1 MKERIIFGYDPMVI
15 PFTLGVIFIIL
26 YASVGTIRIIISLN
40 KQERLNLFK
49 SLFSSKLLKSVRDIF
64 TDVLLHIKI
73 FKKNILLGYMHSS
86 IAFGWF
92 MLILIGHI
100 EVLLYTP
107 QRNGVIYYPVFFR
120 FFVTETNETLRGAFF
135 FFLMDLFLLIVLSG
149 VTLAIYKRFRS
160 RRLGMKRTTRL
171 KPGDTIALFSL
182 WLIFPLRL
190 LAESYTADIS
200 GGSFLTES
208 VNWLLKRFTDN
219 ESYMLPVWWAYSSTL
234 ALFLFSL
241 PFSRYMHIPTEI
253 LLIFLRNA
261 GIRSTVS
268 RDGFAET
275 EIYSCSSCGICID
288 ACPMSVIDNKVE
300 YTTVYLLRKLRRRKR
315 DTLEVSKECL
325 MCGKCVAACPVGIDS
340 CRLKLLKRGENFKS
354 SLFNLKYL
362 TEKSVKVSDSSLT
375 KIHEKSLSVKKVAYY
390 AGCMTHLTPTIY
402 KSVLSVLNKA
412 SVKYTFIDESGSVCC
427 GRPIILTGGHSAAKE
442 MIEYNKRLIKES
454 GASILLLSCPI
465 CCKVFKEEYN
475 LENIEIMHHS
485 EYLERLI
492 SESVIKVKKGEFSA
506 VYHDPCELGR
516 GMEIY
521 NQPREVLKRCLTL
534 KSAGIED
541 KNSICCGGSLAGIKF
556 SLSEKDEITRHSL
569 DNLCFRSPDFIV
581 TSCPL
586 CLTTFNRLNRIPT
599 LDIAQIVDNQ
609 II

>member
-1 MKERIIFGYDPMVI
+1 MVL

-26 YASVGTIRIIISLN
+26 YASVGTIRILLSLTRN
-40 KQERLNLFK
+40 ELINLFK
-49 SLFSSKLLKSVRDIF
+49 SLFSIKIIKTLKDILS
-64 TDVLLHIKI
+64 DVLLHIKI
-73 FKKNILLGYMHSS
+73 FRKNILLGYMHAS

-149 VTLAIYKRFRS
+149 VSLAVYKRFRS
-160 RRLGMKRTTRL
+160 RRLGMKRTTKL
-171 KPGDTIALFSL
+171 KPGDTIALYSL

-190 LAESYTADIS
+190 IAESFTADIS

-208 VNWLLKRFTDN
+208 VNWVIRRFPDY
-219 ESYMLPVWWAYSSTL
+219 ESYMLPAWWAYSSTL

-261 GIRSTVS
+261 GIKSSHS

-288 ACPMSVIDNKVE
+288 ACPMSVIDNKTE
-300 YTTVYLLRKLRRRKR
+300 FTTVYLLRRLRRRKK
-315 DTLEVSKECL
+315 DSLSVSKQCL
-325 MCGKCVAACPVGIDS
+325 MCGKCVIACPVEIDS
-340 CRLKLLKRGENFKS
+340 CRLKLIKKSENFKS
-354 SLFNLKYL
+354 GFFEYKYL
-362 TEKSVKVSDSSLT
+362 NVNSGKELRSSSLSIFEEDIT
-375 KIHEKSLSVKKVAYY
+375 EKKVAYY
-390 AGCMTHLTPTIY
+390 AGCMTHLTPGIS
-402 KSVLSVLNKA
+402 KSLLSVLDKA
-412 SVKYTFIDESGSVCC
+412 SINYSFIDKDGSVCC
-427 GRPIILTGGHSAAKE
+427 GRPLLLSGGVEAAKD
-442 MIEYNKRLIKES
+442 MIKENSRLIREC

-465 CCKVFKEEYN
+465 CCKVFREEYK
-475 LENIEIMHHS
+475 LDNITILHHT
-485 EYLERLI
+485 EYLEMLI
-492 SESVIKVKKGEFSA
+492 SESVINIRKGDFNI

-516 GMEIY
+516 GLGIY
-521 NQPREVLKRCLTL
+521 SQPRSILDKCATL
-534 KSAGIED
+534 KEAKQNSEE
-541 KNSICCGGSLAGIKF
+541 SICCGGSLASLKF
-556 SLSEKDEITRHSL
+556 KYKEREMITQHSL
-569 DNLCFRSPDFIV
+569 ENLTYSNPDIV
-581 TSCPL
+581 ATACPL
-586 CLTTFNRLNRIPT
+586 CLSTFNGKNNIPT
-599 LDIAQIVDNQ
+599 LDIAQIVENQ

>member
-26 YASVGTIRIIISLN
+26 YASVGTIRIIISLS
-40 KQERLNLFK
+40 KQERLNLLK
-49 SLFSSKLLKSVRDIF
+49 SLFSSKIFKTVRDII
-64 TDVLLHIKI
+64 TDVLLHLKI
-73 FKKNILLGYMHSS
+73 FRKNILLGYMHSS

-92 MLILIGHI
+92 MLILVGHI

-149 VTLAIYKRFRS
+149 VSLAVYKRFRS

-171 KPGDTIALFSL
+171 KPGDTIALYSL

-190 LAESYTADIS
+190 LAESFTADIS

-208 VNWLLKRFTDN
+208 VNWLLIRSSDY

-234 ALFLFSL
+234 AIFLFSL

-261 GIRSTVS
+261 GIKSSHS
-268 RDGFAET
+268 RDGFAEA

-300 YTTVYLLRKLRRRKR
+300 YTTVYLLRKLRRRKK
-315 DTLEVSKECL
+315 DTLEVSRECL
-325 MCGKCVAACPVGIDS
+325 MCGKCVAACPVEIDS
-340 CRLKLLKRGENFKS
+340 CRLKLIKKTENFDSKIFDHNF
-354 SLFNLKYL
+354 LI
-362 TEKSVKVSDSSLT
+362 EKSGGELKTIGIISKDKTLSD
-375 KIHEKSLSVKKVAYY
+375 KKVAYY
-390 AGCMTHLTPTIY
+390 AGCMTHLTPVIY
-402 KSVLSVLNKA
+402 KSLLSVLDKA
-412 SVKYTFIDESGSVCC
+412 SIKYTFLDKDGSVCC
-427 GRPIILTGGHSAAKE
+427 GRPILLTGGNSAAQE
-442 MIEYNKRLIKES
+442 MIERNSKMIQDC
-454 GASILLLSCPI
+454 GADILLLSCPI
-465 CCKVFKEEYN
+465 CYKVFKEEYK
-475 LENIEIMHHS
+475 LKNIEIMHHS
-485 EYLERLI
+485 EYLDRLI
-492 SESVIKVKKGEFSA
+492 AESLIKVKKGDYKA

-516 GMEIY
+516 GLNIY
-521 NQPREVLKRCLTL
+521 NQPRKVLEKCLTL
-534 KSAGIED
+534 TKAGEEE
-541 KNSICCGGSLAGIKF
+541 KESICCGGSLASTKF
-556 SLSEKDEITRHSL
+556 TLKDREEITRHSL
-569 DNLCFRSPDFIV
+569 ENLCLMGPDLVV

-586 CLTTFNRLNRIPT
+586 CLNTFNRLNHKPT
-599 LDIAQIVDNQ
+599 LDIAQIVNNQ
-609 II
+609 MI

>member
-1 MKERIIFGYDPMVI
+1 MVI

-26 YASVGTIRIIISLN
+26 YASAGTIRILFSLN
-40 KQERLNLFK
+40 KQERLNLLK
-49 SLFSSKLLKSVRDIF
+49 SLFSTKIFKTVKDIF
-64 TDVLLHIKI
+64 TDVLLHLKI
-73 FKKNILLGYMHSS
+73 FRKNILLGYMHSS

-149 VTLAIYKRFRS
+149 ISIAVYKRFRS
-160 RRLGMKRTTRL
+160 HRLGMKRTTRL
-171 KPGDTIALFSL
+171 KPGDTIALYSL

-190 LAESYTADIS
+190 LAESFTADIS

-208 VNWLLKRFTDN
+208 VNWLLRRFADY

-234 ALFLFSL
+234 AIFLFSL

-261 GIRSTVS
+261 GIKSSHS
-268 RDGFAET
+268 RDGFAEA

-300 YTTVYLLRKLRRRKR
+300 FTTVYLLRKLRRRKK
-315 DTLEVSKECL
+315 DTLQVSRECM
-325 MCGKCVAACPVGIDS
+325 MCGKCVVACPVEIDS
-340 CRLKLLKRGENFKS
+340 CRLKLIKRGENFDYK
-354 SLFNLKYL
+354 LFDHNYL
-362 TEKSVKVSDSSLT
+362 VKQNSVEIKLTGNATREEPFTE
-375 KIHEKSLSVKKVAYY
+375 KKVAYY
-390 AGCMTHLTPTIY
+390 AGCMTHLTPVIY
-402 KSVLSVLNKA
+402 KSLLSVMEKA
-412 SVKYTFIDESGSVCC
+412 SVRYTFVDSDGSLCC
-427 GRPIILTGGHSAAKE
+427 GRPMILAGGRSAANE
-442 MIEYNKRLIKES
+442 MIEQNKKMIEES

-475 LENIEIMHHS
+475 LNNIEIMHHS
-485 EYLERLI
+485 EYLAKLI
-492 SESVIKVKKGEFSA
+492 SEQVIRVKKGEFSA

-516 GMEIY
+516 GLGIY
-521 NQPREVLKRCLTL
+521 NQPRDVLQSCLTL
-534 KSAGIED
+534 VKAGVDE
-541 KNSICCGGSLAGIKF
+541 KESICCGGSLASIKF
-556 SLSEKDEITRHSL
+556 SHKEREEITREAL
-569 DNLCFRSPDFIV
+569 ANLCLKSPDLVV

-586 CLTTFNRLNRIPT
+586 CLNTFNRQNRLPIK
-599 LDIAQIVDNQ
+599 DIAQIVDNQ

>member
-1 MKERIIFGYDPMVI
+1 MVI

-26 YASVGTIRIIISLN
+26 YASVGTIRILISLT
-40 KQERLNLFK
+40 KQERLSLLK
-49 SLFSSKLLKSVRDIF
+49 SLFSSKILKTVRDIF
-64 TDVLLHIKI
+64 TDVLLHLKI
-73 FKKNILLGYMHSS
+73 FRKNILLGYMHSS

-149 VTLAIYKRFRS
+149 ISIAVYKRFRS
-160 RRLGMKRTTRL
+160 HRLGMKRTTRL
-171 KPGDTIALFSL
+171 KTGDTIALYSL

-190 LAESYTADIS
+190 LAESFTADIS

-208 VNWLLKRFTDN
+208 VNWLLRRFADY

-261 GIRSTVS
+261 GIKSTHS
-268 RDGFAET
+268 RDGFAEA

-300 YTTVYLLRKLRRRKR
+300 FTTVYLLRKLRRRKK
-315 DTLEVSKECL
+315 DTLEVSRECL
-325 MCGKCVAACPVGIDS
+325 MCGKCVAACPVEIDS
-340 CRLKLLKRGENFKS
+340 CRLKLIKKTENFDS
-354 SLFNLKYL
+354 DLFDHTYLIENKNVELKN
-362 TEKSVKVSDSSLT
+362 TGITNSEKTIS
-375 KIHEKSLSVKKVAYY
+375 EKKVAYY
-390 AGCMTHLTPTIY
+390 AGCMTHLTPVIY
-402 KSVLSVLNKA
+402 NSLLSVLEKA
-412 SVKYTFIDESGSVCC
+412 SVKYTFIDREGSVCC
-427 GRPIILTGGHSAAKE
+427 GRPMILTGGKEAAQE
-442 MIEYNKRLIKES
+442 MIQRNSKLIEDS
-454 GASILLLSCPI
+454 GADILLLSCPI
-465 CCKVFKEEYN
+465 CYKVYKEEYKLN
-475 LENIEIMHHS
+475 NIEIMHHS

-492 SESVIKVKKGEFSA
+492 QESLIKVKKGDYTA

-516 GMEIY
+516 GVEVY
-521 NQPREVLKRCLTL
+521 KQPREVLERCLTL
-534 KSAGIED
+534 KSAFMEE
-541 KNSICCGGSLAGIKF
+541 KESICCGGSLASSKF
-556 SLSEKDEITRHSL
+556 TFKEREKITRHSL
-569 DNLCFRSPDFIV
+569 ENLCFASPDIIV

-586 CLTTFNRLNRIPT
+586 CLSTFKRLNQIPT

-609 II
+609 TL